1 MPGQGLLDL
10 IAKLGL
16 DENDPKSLEALW
28 PHLSVVI
35 REACKLEAPL
45 RGMTPQALGARA
57 VIDLLRHYRAK
68 NAG

>member
-1 MPGQGLLDL
+1 MKGQSLLEL
-10 IAKLGL
+10 IANLGL
-16 DENDPKSLEALW
+16 DENDPKSLEELW

-57 VIDLLRHYRAK
+57 VLDLLQHYRGQ